1 MKIWKDSF
9 DNLHI
14 DVSENEFKK
23 AFESPENLQEFR
35 DDLIRIAGTFYQ
47 LQEELNNGK

>member
-1 MKIWKDSF
+1 MRIWKVSF

-14 DVSENEFKK
+14 DVSEKEFKK

-35 DDLIRIAGTFYQ
+35 DDLIRIADTFHQ
-47 LQEELNNGK
+47 LQEEINNG